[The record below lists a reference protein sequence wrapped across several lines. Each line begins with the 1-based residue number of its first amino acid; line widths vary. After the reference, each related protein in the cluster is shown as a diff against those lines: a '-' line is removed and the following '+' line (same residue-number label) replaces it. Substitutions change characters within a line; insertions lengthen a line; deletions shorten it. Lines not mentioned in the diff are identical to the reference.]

1 MNAEMVQVALSSFR
15 LDVFDRRDMQC
26 IQGFHEIIF
35 PQNGHYPSSHEYKL
49 RMDDSEFS
57 PIKKVQ
63 NKRLESS
70 A

>member
-35 PQNGHYPSSHEYKL
+35 PQNGHHP
-49 RMDDSEFS
+49 FS
-57 PIKKVQ
+57 GCSG
-63 NKRLESS
+63 N
-70 A
+70 